1 MFAEAPMDL
10 MYGFRGNKCDVDLLS
25 QYEMLLGWEVVR
37 IVPPTRFA
45 DCPRSEWTPARRAYT
60 KMCQEEKVRPDYK
73 AGIHYIAIEN
83 SDRILLPDILQLC
96 SLRHRWCWEKR
107 QRPHIPTWSFAKVPS
122 PLFSPEENARM
133 LCVYMRPWTLNP
145 EDSSRL
151 NPLLSVLGE
160 CIITTEA
167 DIPAWTQLP
176 EFPKNIKHTAA
187 GQDSSTHTS
196 GELSDCCKDNNY
208 KQQENTNENVE
219 QQKNVKKTTSIKK
232 QARFHRQKV

>member
-1 MFAEAPMDL
+1 MDL

-25 QYEMLLGWEVVR
+25 PYEMLLWWDLVR

-45 DCPRSEWTPARRAYT
+45 DCPRSEWTPAGRAYT

-73 AGIHYIAIEN
+73 AGIHYIATEN

-122 PLFSPEENARM
+122 PLFSPKENARM
-133 LCVYMRPWTLNP
+133 LCVYMRPWTLNH

-151 NPLLSVLGE
+151 DPRLSHYHRSRYP
-160 CIITTEA
+160 CMDATTRICKKYKA
-167 DIPAWTQLP
+167 YGRWPRLSHANFRRAFRMLQGYQL
-176 EFPKNIKHTAA
+176 
-187 GQDSSTHTS
+187 Q
-196 GELSDCCKDNNY
+196 
-208 KQQENTNENVE
+208 
-219 QQKNVKKTTSIKK
+219 
-232 QARFHRQKV
+232 